1 MNNFENTVGF
11 ITGGAA
17 GIGLGVGRALGLKGM
32 TLVLADVEPE
42 TLATAAEELR
52 KEGITVHTEVLDVR
66 DADAYREVAER
77 TLATHGKV
85 NFLFN
90 NAGVGG
96 GHAPAGE
103 TPLQDWRWV
112 VDVNVLGV
120 VYGVEFFLPAMR
132 ASGEPCYIINT
143 ASLAGHVANP
153 GMGAYCATK
162 FAVVGYSETMRHE
175 LAGSDIQISV
185 LCPAWVKTRIAQSR
199 RNHPDA
205 AEAASAS
212 GEQDGMNKIDE
223 IIANEGISVEA
234 LTERVVAGMDSGTFY
249 LFTHPDFW
257 PAVQERL
264 DRIAADYQEVIP
276 G

>member
-42 TLATAAEELR
+42 TLAKTAEDLR
-52 KEGITVHTEVLDVR
+52 GEGITVHTEVLDVR

-77 TLATHGKV
+77 TLETHGKV

-96 GHAPAGE
+96 GHAIAGE

-112 VDVNVLGV
+112 VDVNLLGV

-132 ASGEPCYIINT
+132 ACKEPCYIINT
-143 ASLAGHVANP
+143 ASLAGHVSNP

-162 FAVVGYSETMRHE
+162 FAVVGYSEAMRHE
-175 LAGSDIQISV
+175 LAGSDIEISV

-205 AEAASAS
+205 AEAANAS
-212 GEQDGMNKIDE
+212 GEEDGMNKIDE

-234 LTERVVAGMDSGTFY
+234 LTERVVTGMAAGTFY

-264 DRIAADYQEVIP
+264 DRITADYQEVMP

>member
-1 MNNFENTVGF
+1 MNSFENTVGF

-32 TLVLADVEPE
+32 TLVLADVEAD
-42 TLATAAEELR
+42 TLDKAAEELR
-52 KEGITVHTEVLDVR
+52 AEGITVHTEVLDVR

-112 VDVNVLGV
+112 VDVNLLGV

-132 ASGEPCYIINT
+132 ASGEPCYVINT
-143 ASLAGHVANP
+143 ASLAGHIANP

-162 FAVVGYSETMRHE
+162 FAVVGYSETMRQE
-175 LAGSDIQISV
+175 LAESNIEISV

-205 AEAASAS
+205 SEAAQAA
-212 GEQDGMNKIDE
+212 GDQDGMNMIDE

-234 LTERVVAGMDSGTFY
+234 LAERVVNGMASGTFY

-257 PAVQERL
+257 PMMKERL
-264 DRIAADYQEVIP
+264 GRITADYNEVMP

>member
-17 GIGLGVGRALGLKGM
+17 GIGLGVGRALGRQGM
-32 TLVLADVEPE
+32 TLVLADVEAD
-42 TLATAAEELR
+42 TLNKTAQELR
-52 KEGITVHTEVLDVR
+52 SEGIEVYTEVLDVR
-66 DADAYREVAER
+66 DADAYREIAQR
-77 TLATHGKV
+77 TLAKHGKV

-96 GHAPAGE
+96 GHFPAGE
-103 TPLQDWRWV
+103 TPLQDWQWV
-112 VDVNVLGV
+112 VDVNLMGV
-120 VYGVEFFLPAMR
+120 VYGIEFFLPAMR
-132 ASGEPCYIINT
+132 ALGEPCYIINT

-153 GMGAYCATK
+153 GMAAYCATK
-162 FAVVGYSETMRHE
+162 FAVVGYSEALRHE
-175 LAGSDIQISV
+175 LQGSSIEISV
-185 LCPAWVKTRIAQSR
+185 LCPAWVKTRIAESR

-205 AEAASAS
+205 EEAANAS
-212 GEQDGMNKIDE
+212 GSTDGMSKVGE
-223 IIANEGISVEA
+223 IIAKEGISVEA
-234 LTERVVAGMDSGTFY
+234 LAERVVRGMETSTFY

-264 DRIAADYQEVIP
+264 ERITRDYQEVLP

>member
-32 TLVLADVEPE
+32 TLVLADVEAT
-42 TLATAAEELR
+42 TLEKAAEELR
-52 KEGITVHTEVLDVR
+52 GEGITVYTEVLDVR

-77 TLATHGKV
+77 TLATYGKV

-96 GHAPAGE
+96 GRTNAGE

-112 VDVNVLGV
+112 VDVNLMGV

-132 ASGEPCYIINT
+132 ACGEPCYVINT
-143 ASLAGHVANP
+143 ASLAGHTANP

-162 FAVVGYSETMRHE
+162 FAVVGYSEAMRYE
-175 LAGSDIQISV
+175 LADSNIELSV

-199 RNHPDA
+199 RNHPDPD
-205 AEAASAS
+205 EAAQAS
-212 GEQDGMNKIDE
+212 GEQDGMNMIDQ

-234 LTERVVAGMDSGTFY
+234 LAERVVAGMASGTFY

-257 PAVQERL
+257 PAMKERL
-264 DRIAADYQEVIP
+264 DRITADYNEVMP

>member
-17 GIGLGVGRALGLKGM
+17 GIGYGVGRALGLQGM
-32 TLVLADVEPE
+32 TLVLADVEAD
-42 TLATAAEELR
+42 TLEQAADTLR
-52 KEGITVHTEVLDVR
+52 SEGITVHTEVLDVR
-66 DADAYREVAER
+66 DAEAYRSVAER
-77 TLATHGKV
+77 TLATHGTV

-96 GHAPAGE
+96 GHALAGE
-103 TPLQDWRWV
+103 TPLQDWQWV
-112 VDVNVLGV
+112 VDVNLLGV
-120 VYGVEFFLPAMR
+120 AYGVEFFLPAMR
-132 ASGEPCYIINT
+132 ASNEPCYIINT
-143 ASLAGHVANP
+143 ASLAGHVSNP

-162 FAVVGYSETMRHE
+162 FAVVGYSEAMRHE
-175 LAGSDIQISV
+175 LADSKVEISV

-205 AEAASAS
+205 AEAASAV
-212 GEQDGMNKIDE
+212 GEDGMNKIDQ

-234 LTERVVAGMDSGTFY
+234 LAQRVVTGMASSTFY

-257 PAVQERL
+257 PAVKERL
-264 DRIAADYQEVIP
+264 DRIAADYKEVMP

>member
-32 TLVLADVEPE
+32 TLVLADVESD
-42 TLATAAEELR
+42 TLDQAAEALR
-52 KEGITVHTEVLDVR
+52 SEGITVHTEVLDVR

-77 TLATHGKV
+77 TLAKHGKV

-96 GHAPAGE
+96 GHAIAGA
-103 TPLQDWRWV
+103 TPLQDWRWI
-112 VDVNVLGV
+112 VDVNILGV

-143 ASLAGHVANP
+143 ASLAGHVSNP
-153 GMGAYCATK
+153 GMGAYCASK
-162 FAVVGYSETMRHE
+162 FAVVGYSESMRHE
-175 LAGSDIQISV
+175 LANSNVEISV

-205 AEAASAS
+205 AEAAVAN
-212 GEQDGMNKIDE
+212 GPQDGSNKIDQ

-234 LTERVVAGMDSGTFY
+234 LTERVISGMDSGTFY
-249 LFTHPDFW
+249 LFTHPGFW
-257 PAVQERL
+257 PAVKERL
-264 DRIAADYQEVIP
+264 DRITSDYNEVMP